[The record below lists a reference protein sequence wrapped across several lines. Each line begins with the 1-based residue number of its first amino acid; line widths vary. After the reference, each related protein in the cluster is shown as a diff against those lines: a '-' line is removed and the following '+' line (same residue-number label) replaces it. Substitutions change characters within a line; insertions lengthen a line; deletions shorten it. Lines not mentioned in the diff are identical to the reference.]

1 MSLQINLPRDLED
14 HINTQVASGRYSSA
28 SEMIGEALLYLQR
41 YQQIQ
46 SASLMMLQSDIDKGM
61 QDIQEGLVKE
71 IDIAAI
77 KLKARASLK

>member
-1 MSLQINLPRDLED
+1 MSLQINLPGDLED
-14 HINTQVASGRYSSA
+14 NINTQVASGRYSSA
-28 SEMIGEALLYLQR
+28 SEMIGEALLYLER